1 MFRLKNHKKMALTSD
16 VSDTSMQSLDMRLG
30 LCHREFIR
38 DTPVRKGQRGVTM
51 ATNFGTKIAI
61 NAYKCIS
68 TRDDETLTTYNRVF
82 LWSTNP
88 QKTSLIARV

>member
-1 MFRLKNHKKMALTSD
+1 
-16 VSDTSMQSLDMRLG
+16 
-30 LCHREFIR
+30 
-38 DTPVRKGQRGVTM
+38 M

-68 TRDDETLTTYNRVF
+68 MRDNQNVITDNRGF

-88 QKTSLIARV
+88 KKTFLFAQV